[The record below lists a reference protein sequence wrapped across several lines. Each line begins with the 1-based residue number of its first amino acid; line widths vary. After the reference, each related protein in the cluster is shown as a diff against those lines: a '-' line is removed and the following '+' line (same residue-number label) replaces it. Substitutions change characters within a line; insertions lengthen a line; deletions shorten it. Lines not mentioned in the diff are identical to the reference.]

1 MFLDCR
7 HRSIDPISVSKNPTN
22 YKIGAM
28 ASIDVS
34 KIPFNPL
41 IPLPLIEDT
50 GIMTQFGVSKLSSDN
65 NVHPL
70 VIQIQAQANFPLNFT
85 SMSVFPPPFCY
96 TSFQQKRLLK
106 VGISSLVHVKFLKQ
120 GTNNHRH

>member
-22 YKIGAM
+22 YKYLCTSTKIGAM

-34 KIPFNPL
+34 KIFFNPL
-41 IPLPLIEDT
+41 IPLRLIADT

-65 NVHPL
+65 NVHPM
-70 VIQIQAQANFPLNFT
+70 VFQIQA
-85 SMSVFPPPFCY
+85 
-96 TSFQQKRLLK
+96 
-106 VGISSLVHVKFLKQ
+106 
-120 GTNNHRH
+120 